1 MKQLVFDTEA
11 ILDPAVPY
19 VPRGETKP
27 DFLPSVSHWQVV
39 ALGCMMFGSSTS
51 AKNPSVRIYTPERL
65 GCIEGNEFDVLA
77 KFADMFANSEGAPRM
92 VTFNGRGFDL
102 PLIVARCFHHG
113 IAWLYYYN
121 TRDVRYRYSADRHL
135 DLMDYLADHG
145 ATRASR
151 LDAWAKLC
159 GFPGKVGVD
168 GSEVAKLVAEGQL
181 EAVKNYCL
189 CDVVQTAAVF
199 LRFERLRGHLTVE
212 GYRESAQLL
221 LDFIADDA
229 RIKPVFEQVDR
240 ERFLL

>member
-1 MKQLVFDTEA
+1 MKHLVFDTEA

-19 VPRGETKP
+19 VPRGDTKP
-27 DFLPSVSHWQVV
+27 DFLPSVAHWQVV
-39 ALGCMMFGSSTS
+39 ALGCLLFHDGSS
-51 AKNPSVRIYTPERL
+51 AQNPGLRVYTPERL
-65 GCIEGNEFDVLA
+65 GCVNGSEFDLLL
-77 KFADMFANSEGAPRM
+77 KFASMFANAEVAPRM

-102 PLIVARCFHHG
+102 PLIVARCFRHG
-113 IAWLYYYN
+113 ISWPYYYN

-145 ATRASR
+145 AARASR
-151 LDAWAKLC
+151 LDAWAKLS

-168 GSEVAKLVAEGQL
+168 GSEVERLVAEGKL

-212 GYRESAQLL
+212 GYRESAELL
-221 LDFIADDA
+221 LGFIADDV
-229 RIKPVFEQVDR
+229 RVKPVFERVDR